1 MYNDKEEPL
10 NINTHKRQMS
20 LRRKKRNSTF
30 KKKKDTT
37 YKSFIKINL
46 ILIFIFI
53 ISIGLIGFYIYKKL
67 NNLTE
72 VKLAIIEKKKEIDFE
87 TTIKDE
93 LQDKIK
99 KINKELTDKG
109 KIVDDIN
116 KLYSHKKEEFETKKK
131 IYENLKKLYD
141 KTENE
146 NLFSMSLDEA
156 INNLNQRIK
165 YMHRDKYKE

>member
-30 KKKKDTT
+30 KKKKETT

-87 TTIKDE
+87 TIIKDE

-99 KINKELTDKG
+99 KINKELTDKE

>member
-20 LRRKKRNSTF
+20 LRRKKRNNTF

-99 KINKELTDKG
+99 KIIKELTDKE

-116 KLYSHKKEEFETKKK
+116 VLYSHKKEEFETKKK